1 VLGSRALPEEQP
13 LLVIDLQGLVTE
25 RQTEARVM
33 QEARD
38 VPVRE
43 VRAVQ
48 PTEQPV
54 ARQSPQATPEVR
66 PKEVVADDGERPAP
80 AEVVKAAPVPPAP
93 LPSET
98 PRDRAAVGA
107 DRSQVAQTIAPEQ
120 ELERE
125 RIAEYVKL
133 LSKKVKA
140 KLVYPKEGRR
150 ANERRKAG
158 LLATA
163 TVAFTI
169 LADGQIRQE
178 SLRIVIS
185 SGQPVLDASALTA
198 IRASVPFDPPPK
210 VITVAIP
217 VDFEKY

>member
-1 VLGSRALPEEQP
+1 
-13 LLVIDLQGLVTE
+13 
-25 RQTEARVM
+25 
-33 QEARD
+33 
-38 VPVRE
+38 
-43 VRAVQ
+43 
-48 PTEQPV
+48 
-54 ARQSPQATPEVR
+54 
-66 PKEVVADDGERPAP
+66 PAP
-80 AEVVKAAPVPPAP
+80 AEVVKVAPVPPAA
-93 LPSET
+93 LPRET
-98 PRDRAAVGA
+98 PREEVEAGA
-107 DRSQVAQTIAPEQ
+107 DRSQVAQTITPEQ

-163 TVAFTI
+163 TIAFTI